1 LKSPK
6 LTKKF
11 GYLSRN
17 GVNTAIFSTQKCGIS
32 QGLLLSKSSRMG
44 EHHGIDDVIK
54 MQYMLGCLDEQE
66 KGMRGS
72 SKAPMSPGE
81 NHNQVHQ

>member
-1 LKSPK
+1 
-6 LTKKF
+6 
-11 GYLSRN
+11 
-17 GVNTAIFSTQKCGIS
+17 
-32 QGLLLSKSSRMG
+32 MG
-44 EHHGIDDVIK
+44 GHHGIDHVIK

-81 NHNQVHQ
+81 NHDQIHQ